1 MSGAPRS
8 DVTFLPL
15 GGCGEIG
22 MNCNLFGH
30 DGQWIAVDCGITL
43 EQAPGALRPSV
54 QMPDLS
60 FISARRE
67 QLRALIITHAHE
79 DHLGALPYL
88 WEQLR
93 CPVYA
98 TPFAA
103 AVLRHKT
110 RNRRGTLPSSL
121 IEVEPGERTALGPFD
136 VEWLPI
142 THSTPETCALSITVG
157 DSRIFHTADWKID
170 NDPVVGPAW
179 CSRRFRELGEA
190 GIDAVICDSTNALR
204 GGYSPT
210 EGQVAAGLAKVI
222 QSCEGRV
229 VVGCFSSNVARMQT
243 LATIAAKTGR
253 YLGVL
258 GRSAAG
264 MARCAQQVGLLS
276 RDFQPIHA
284 EHLGYLPPAEVLAVA
299 TGSQGEW
306 GAALHRLLTQTHPD
320 LSLDAGDTV
329 ILSSKTIPGN
339 EASVARLVDG
349 LRARDIRVI
358 AADDSDEPLHAS
370 GHPCQGEWGAAL
382 HRLLTQTHPDL
393 SLDAGD
399 TVILSSKTIPGN
411 EASVT
416 RLVDGLRARDI
427 RVIAADDSGEPLH
440 ASGHPCQGELAD
452 LYRLLK
458 PALAIPVHGEQAH
471 MAANAK
477 IARDAGVSSTL
488 TGRNGDL
495 FYLSPTPGV
504 RRRFAKVGRLAWC
517 EETERLIGVTQ
528 APSTVDA

>member
-1 MSGAPRS
+1 MSESQGN
-8 DVTFLPL
+8 DMVFLPL

-22 MNCNLFGH
+22 MNFNLFGH
-30 DGQWIAVDCGITL
+30 ADQWVAVDCGITL
-43 EQAPGALRPSV
+43 EQVPGALRPSV

-60 FISARRE
+60 FIAARRE
-67 QLRALIITHAHE
+67 QLAGLIVTHAHE

-110 RNRRGTLPSSL
+110 RSRRGVLPSSL
-121 IEVEPGERTALGPFD
+121 IEIEPGEQIKVGPFD
-136 VEWLPI
+136 IEWIPI
-142 THSTPETCALSITVG
+142 THSTPETCALSITTQQ
-157 DSRIFHTADWKID
+157 SRILHTADWKID
-170 NDPVVGPAW
+170 ANPVVGAAW
-179 CSRRFRELGEA
+179 SSSRFRELGKA

-204 GGYSPT
+204 AGYSPS
-210 EGQVAAGLAKVI
+210 EGAVAAGLSRAI
-222 QSCEGRV
+222 QVCTGRV

-243 LATIAAKTGR
+243 LASIAAKTGR

-276 RDFQPIHA
+276 PEFQPIHS
-284 EHLGYLPPAEVLAVA
+284 EHLGYLPPQEVLAVA

-306 GAALHRLLTQTHPD
+306 GAALHRLLMQTHPD
-320 LSLDAGDTV
+320 FALEAGDTV

-339 EASVARLVDG
+339 EEPVARLVDG
-349 LRARDIRVI
+349 LRDRGIRVM
-358 AADDSDEPLHAS
+358 AADDSEL
-370 GHPCQGEWGAAL
+370 
-382 HRLLTQTHPDL
+382 
-393 SLDAGD
+393 
-399 TVILSSKTIPGN
+399 
-411 EASVT
+411 
-416 RLVDGLRARDI
+416 
-427 RVIAADDSGEPLH
+427 PLH
-440 ASGHPCQGELAD
+440 ASGHPCQGELTD
-452 LYRLLK
+452 LYQLLK
-458 PALAIPVHGEQAH
+458 PTLAIPVHGEAEH

-477 IARDAGVSSTL
+477 VAREAGVEVTL

-504 RRRFAKVGRLAWC
+504 RRRFAEVGRLAWC
-517 EETERLIGVTQ
+517 EETERLIKV
-528 APSTVDA
+528 S

>member
-121 IEVEPGERTALGPFD
+121 IEVEPGETITLGPFD

-284 EHLGYLPPAEVLAVA
+284 EHLGYLPPTEVLAVA

-370 GHPCQGEWGAAL
+370 GHPCQGE
-382 HRLLTQTHPDL
+382 LT
-393 SLDAGD
+393 
-399 TVILSSKTIPGN
+399 
-411 EASVT
+411 
-416 RLVDGLRARDI
+416 
-427 RVIAADDSGEPLH
+427 
-440 ASGHPCQGELAD
+440 D